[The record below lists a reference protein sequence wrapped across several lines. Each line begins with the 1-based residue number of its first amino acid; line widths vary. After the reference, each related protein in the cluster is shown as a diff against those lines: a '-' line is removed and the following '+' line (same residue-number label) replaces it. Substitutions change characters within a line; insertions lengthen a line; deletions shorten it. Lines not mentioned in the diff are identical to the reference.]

1 MIMAEY
7 CPRFSELRITHLVD
21 TELKKSNESWFS
33 EIIITHWSVHM
44 DFIPPTPS
52 QKQTTN
58 PFNYRLS
65 LINLVKSV
73 RSAPPPH
80 LVFFATLVI
89 AYLKEYFCMNILWI
103 IVRSAPQFST
113 SNNVFRGLSR
123 QIFTKCASEDQL
135 HFLLWRETPSRFNF
149 RPSKQSS
156 FYVFGVFVDSRG
168 RGPLINVF
176 LRDYFDVCRQSV
188 RFNFPRSKHSSFFL
202 GTEI

>member
-1 MIMAEY
+1 MAEY
-7 CPRFSELRITHLVD
+7 CPRFSELRITHLGD

-44 DFIPPTPS
+44 DFIPPPPS

-58 PFNYRLS
+58 PLNYRLS

-73 RSAPPPH
+73 RSAPPP

-89 AYLKEYFCMNILWI
+89 AYLKQYFCMNILWI

-123 QIFTKCASEDQL
+123 QIFTKCAP
-135 HFLLWRETPSRFNF
+135 PSLDFFPILVISYLEYISAWVNCEFSTMCPPPR
-149 RPSKQSS
+149 SI
-156 FYVFGVFVDSRG
+156 FGVFVDSR
-168 RGPLINVF
+168 V
-176 LRDYFDVCRQSV
+176 
-188 RFNFPRSKHSSFFL
+188 
-202 GTEI
+202 